1 MHQRE
6 ATKDFSPTIPW
17 EEGSLRRLIEI
28 IRLRNLFLFCDIL
41 IPDISGWINSI
52 FFLINFK
59 VREGPFHKPSPK
71 WLFLLRFR
79 KSDILHRCLPD
90 PWYWYGR
97 WEDKI
102 LEREHLA
109 AGCYFYACSGKSGKS
124 GCSFTS
130 SVIDVLN
137 SLQQN
142 KLYEHIVK
150 GRILRDWGSSF
161 FVDRKSTRLNSSH
174 AT

>member
-1 MHQRE
+1 MHQQE

-28 IRLRNLFLFCDIL
+28 IRLRNLFRFCDVL

-97 WEDKI
+97 GWI
-102 LEREHLA
+102 
-109 AGCYFYACSGKSGKS
+109 
-124 GCSFTS
+124 
-130 SVIDVLN
+130 N
-137 SLQQN
+137 
-142 KLYEHIVK
+142 
-150 GRILRDWGSSF
+150 SSF
-161 FVDRKSTRLNSSH
+161 SSFSHCKSPIFLYDRDRLTVRRHTVMLQIKNPVLPGFNADTSRWRISFH
-174 AT
+174 IKQCRRGQCGWKKIPMY